1 MKSRGMTTR
10 IVGGAVV
17 VSEAEALVRIVIAA
31 GLGAA
36 LGIQREM
43 SDKPAGLRTHMLV
56 AEGAALFMVGS
67 ILLTQ
72 NSLTADPTRVASTI
86 VSGIGFLG
94 GGAIIQTRD
103 RVRGITTAAG
113 IWVAAAI
120 GLLAGA
126 GFYIVAIGGTVIAL
140 VTLALLS
147 PPEYWFDQR
156 RRQHARNRNNDQDQ
170 SPPSATE

>member
-1 MKSRGMTTR
+1 
-10 IVGGAVV
+10 V
-17 VSEAEALVRIVIAA
+17 VSESEALVRIVIAA

-36 LGIQREM
+36 LGIQREI

-56 AEGAALFMVGS
+56 AEGAALFRVGS

-72 NSLTADPTRVASTI
+72 NSSTADPTRVASTI